1 MQCDQLEESLS
12 DASFWRRRLANAV
25 DCGKRK
31 GLDMVRWRRIAWI
44 VLVSPVVAGLI
55 LYGVIWAA
63 VLVAG
68 LFLYHGVR

>member
-1 MQCDQLEESLS
+1 
-12 DASFWRRRLANAV
+12 
-25 DCGKRK
+25 
-31 GLDMVRWRRIAWI
+31 MVRWRRIAWI